1 MAERK
6 AIVHVAGT
14 LSELPAGDTIAGV
27 APSSQGV
34 TNGNSHDHNGG
45 DGGQIAYSSLSGL
58 PTISKEISFTIPG
71 TQTVGS
77 GTMRWYLDGNFTI
90 ATVIAS
96 VSTAP
101 TGASLI
107 FDVNKNGTTIFS
119 TQGNRPTITAS
130 AFTDLAS
137 TPDVTSL
144 ASGDY
149 LTVDVDQ
156 IGSTVAGADA
166 IVRIRVT

>member
-1 MAERK
+1 MAARK
-6 AIVHVAGT
+6 PLVNLSGT
-14 LSELPAGDTIAGV
+14 LAEIPSGDTLDGY
-27 APSSQGV
+27 APASQGV
-34 TNGNSHDHNGG
+34 TNGNSHDHLGG

-58 PTISKEISFTIPG
+58 PTLSREISFTIPG
-71 TQTVGS
+71 TLTVGG

-90 ATVIAS
+90 STVIAS

-119 TQGNRPTITAS
+119 TQGNRPTIAAS

-156 IGSTVAGADA
+156 IGSSVAGADA
-166 IVRIRVT
+166 VVRIRVA